1 MHDPAT
7 GSRGKLVPLRG
18 LVVTLLFASASG
30 CGFSGWDPG
39 AAVDAAPVDG
49 PLDSDAAEPS
59 VTCFARWH
67 DGTVAFGEPAQLLQL
82 ASPEIDRDPFLT
94 SDERSLYFSSYRSG
108 SQNGDIYVATRAN
121 LAVPFDAPVR
131 RTDVS
136 SDEAEGRLTMTSD
149 QLVAVISSRRD
160 NGRGGTDLWMATR
173 ASAGELFSALQ
184 QDKLAAVNDGSDQYD
199 PELSSNGLR
208 LYFSGGSPQRIV
220 VAERGSRDA
229 AFGAAQDVGGIQ
241 GSASDADPS
250 LSSDER
256 ILLFASTRPGVGA
269 GDLWYARRATTSG
282 PFDAPTLVPGLNTA
296 FSDGDPA
303 LSPDGC
309 RLYFAS
315 NRTGNYELFVAE
327 MTPL

>member
-1 MHDPAT
+1 M
-7 GSRGKLVPLRG
+7 RG
-18 LVVTLLFASASG
+18 LVVSFLVASASG

-39 AAVDAAPVDG
+39 AAVDAAPGDG
-49 PLDSDAAEPS
+49 PLDGDAADPP

-67 DGTVAFGEPAQLLQL
+67 DGTLAFGAPVQLLQL
-82 ASPEIDRDPFLT
+82 ANPEIDRDPFLT
-94 SDERSLYFSSYRSG
+94 SDELSLYFSSYRGG
-108 SQNGDIYVATRAN
+108 SQDGDIYVATRAS
-121 LAVPFDAPVR
+121 LAVPFGAPVP

-136 SDEAEGRLTMTSD
+136 SDEPEGRLTMTSD

-173 ASAGELFSALQ
+173 GSTGELFGALQ

-199 PELSSNGLR
+199 PELSSDGLR

-220 VAERGSRDA
+220 VAERASRDA

-241 GSASDADPS
+241 GGSSDADPS

-256 ILLFASTRPGVGA
+256 ILVFASNRPGVGA

-282 PFDAPTLVPGLNTA
+282 PFEAPILVPGLNTTS
-296 FSDGDPA
+296 SDGDPA